1 MQWIVGILAGQYFME
16 RLLVE
21 SSRTVNAH
29 GRVDAVEGTREGHSV
44 MTLLPSMGW
53 VVCCQK
59 AAHFRSREAPSRTR
73 NLSAATG
80 PMGVGPVA
88 RRRAKRLSTAG

>member
-1 MQWIVGILAGQYFME
+1 MQWIVGVLAGQYFME

-44 MTLLPSMGW
+44 MTLLPSMGR
-53 VVCCQK
+53 VLPKGCALPQP
-59 AAHFRSREAPSRTR
+59 RSAEPNPEPLGCDRPDGSRAGRAPSRQ
-73 NLSAATG
+73 AT
-80 PMGVGPVA
+80 
-88 RRRAKRLSTAG
+88 